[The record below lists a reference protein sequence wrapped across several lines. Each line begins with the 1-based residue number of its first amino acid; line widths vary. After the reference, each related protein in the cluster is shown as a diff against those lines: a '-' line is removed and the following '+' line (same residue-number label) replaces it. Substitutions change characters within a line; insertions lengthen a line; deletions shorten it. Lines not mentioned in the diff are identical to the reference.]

1 MALRFLADGDRYG
14 SPVDAAEARFPVLIG
29 INIVNAHGC
38 RFPRCRSRDGILAAG
53 TISLTETKTITEKIL
68 AGRRRCLGW
77 VNCAVLSLGRSG
89 SARPNSGPSRR
100 PSVRLKSAAGG
111 HPMARRLLRAQNAIP
126 HGAAKLDA
134 PYVAGFPALRS
145 WETAVTS
152 CAGANGLVR
161 RMLLGTPRD
170 GQSAALPPVI

>member
-1 MALRFLADGDRYG
+1 MAAVSPLEIWRWHLSGWNDFFDR
-14 SPVDAAEARFPVLIG
+14 D
-29 INIVNAHGC
+29 
-38 RFPRCRSRDGILAAG
+38 
-53 TISLTETKTITEKIL
+53 KTITANIL
-68 AGRRRCLGW
+68 AGRRWCLGW
-77 VNCAVLSLGRSG
+77 GNCAVLSVGR
-89 SARPNSGPSRR
+89 ALP
-100 PSVRLKSAAGG
+100 V
-111 HPMARRLLRAQNAIP
+111 RRLGGCFAP
-126 HGAAKLDA
+126 PGAAKQGA

>member
-1 MALRFLADGDRYG
+1 MVLRFLVDGDRYG
-14 SPVDAAEARFPVLIG
+14 PPVGVAEARFPVLIG
-29 INIVNAHGC
+29 INVVNSMAALPPLEIKKWHLSGWND
-38 RFPRCRSRDGILAAG
+38 FFDRD
-53 TISLTETKTITEKIL
+53 KTITENIL

-77 VNCAVLSLGRSG
+77 VNCAVLSLGRSLPP
-89 SARPNSGPSRR
+89 RPNSGPSRR
-100 PSVRLKSAAGG
+100 PPECLKSAASRQL
-111 HPMARRLLRAQNAIP
+111 MARRLLRAQNAIP
-126 HGAAKLDA
+126 HGTAEQGA

-161 RMLLGTPRD
+161 RMLLGTPWD